1 MKKNFKMLCV
11 VLSVMLI
18 AAVFAGCKDQ
28 KQDNVPVENNTK
40 TDSNLKQFSEKEM
53 LKGKH
58 HVIMDIKDYG
68 EVKLELDADQAP
80 ISVTNFCNL
89 AKSGFYDG
97 LTFHRILTGSLIQG
111 GDPEGTGMG
120 GPGYN
125 IKGEFSQNG
134 VDNKL
139 SHIAG
144 AISMARSQDPD
155 TAGSQFFICA
165 ANCSY
170 YDGQYAVF
178 GYVTEGLEIIEN
190 ICNNVPVQD
199 GNGTVADADKPI
211 ISKVTVVD

>member
-1 MKKNFKMLCV
+1 
-11 VLSVMLI
+11 
-18 AAVFAGCKDQ
+18 
-28 KQDNVPVENNTK
+28 
-40 TDSNLKQFSEKEM
+40 
-53 LKGKH
+53 
-58 HVIMDIKDYG
+58 
-68 EVKLELDADQAP
+68 
-80 ISVTNFCNL
+80 
-89 AKSGFYDG
+89 
-97 LTFHRILTGSLIQG
+97 
-111 GDPEGTGMG
+111 MG

-178 GYVTEGLEIIEN
+178 GYVTVIALWLML
-190 ICNNVPVQD
+190 
-199 GNGTVADADKPI
+199 
-211 ISKVTVVD
+211 SVTTFA